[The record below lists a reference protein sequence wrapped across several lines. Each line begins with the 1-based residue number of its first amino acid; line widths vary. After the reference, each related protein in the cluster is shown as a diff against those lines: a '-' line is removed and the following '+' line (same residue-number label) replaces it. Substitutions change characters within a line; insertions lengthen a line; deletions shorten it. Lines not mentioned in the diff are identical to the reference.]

1 MDMQASQRENNMR
14 SALSTGTR
22 KFVFE
27 IKRLCPEEDQMRS
40 GNMKTRLLL
49 VDDHAVVRSG
59 LRMLL
64 GSHAELEIA
73 GEAGTA
79 EDALQKAGELRP
91 DLILMDIGLPDKTGI
106 EATREIKRNF
116 PDVRILALTIHEDEE
131 YFFQMLDAGASG
143 YVPKRAAPEELLSAI
158 RVAAAG
164 EVYLYPSM
172 AKLLVRDFLNIE
184 RPAGERP
191 NLDGLTDRER
201 EVLTHLAEGVSND
214 EIAVTLVISPRTVER
229 HRENIMR
236 KLNLH
241 SRSELVRYAIRKG
254 IIKA

>member
-1 MDMQASQRENNMR
+1 MSIN
-14 SALSTGTR
+14 
-22 KFVFE
+22 
-27 IKRLCPEEDQMRS
+27 
-40 GNMKTRLLL
+40 LLL

-64 GSHAELEIA
+64 GSESDVEIV

-79 EDALQKAGELRP
+79 REAIEAAEQLRP
-91 DLILMDIGLPDKTGI
+91 DVILMDIGLPDLSGI
-106 EATREIKRNF
+106 EATREIKKRF
-116 PDVRILALTIHEDEE
+116 PKVAIVALTIHEDEE
-131 YFFQMLDAGASG
+131 YFFKMLEAGASG
-143 YVPKRAAPEELLSAI
+143 YVPKRAAPDELLTAI
-158 RVAAAG
+158 RAAASG
-164 EVYLYPSM
+164 EVYLYPSL
-172 AKLLVRDFLNIE
+172 AKLLVKDYLNQE
-184 RPAGERP
+184 HPADEKN

-201 EVLTHLAEGVSND
+201 EVLTYLAEGASNNQ
-214 EIAVTLVISPRTVER
+214 IGAALVISPKTVER